1 MAENK
6 NLTAEQDYAQNFM
19 PGVHKIGR
27 FTMVVAFVLSY
38 LPILYFYFIKGY
50 KAPGSLYAQGLAAIA
65 AIGFGMWISEPETY
79 WPILGSAGTYIAY
92 LSGNVGGQRFP
103 VAMAVQK
110 NVDADINTPRGQV
123 ATITGIVGSVIA
135 NLVLLLI
142 TVLVGAWI
150 ISILPQNVIHAFGY
164 CLVAMMGSM
173 LLMRFTMGNKS
184 IGENIKSGLPY
195 MCWGVFAYFVSK
207 FVPALANWKT
217 LIAVGGALIIAY
229 IIFRRDKAAAEAK

>member
-27 FTMVVAFVLSY
+27 FTMIVAFVLSY
-38 LPILYFYFIKGY
+38 LPIAYFYFVKGY
-50 KAPGSLYAQGLAAIA
+50 KAPGTMYISGLTAIA

-92 LSGNVGGQRFP
+92 LSGNVGGMRFP
-103 VAMAVQK
+103 VSMAVQK

-123 ATITGIVGSVIA
+123 ATITGIVASVFA

-150 ISILPQNVIHAFGY
+150 IKMLPANVVHAFSY

-173 LLMRFTMGNKS
+173 LLMRFTMGGKS
-184 IGENIKSGLPY
+184 VKENLMSNLPY
-195 MCWGVFAYFVSK
+195 MAWGIFAYFLSK
-207 FVPALANWKT
+207 MVPALANWKT

-229 IIFRRDKAAAEAK
+229 FIFLNDKKKLEAK